1 MPMYEYECGACG
13 HRFEQIQK
21 FSDPPVKVCP
31 SCGKRKVQ
39 KLVSSPAIQFKGS
52 GFYINDYA
60 KKGTK
65 DADGKTKAPST
76 DTKAAS
82 TDSTATASASDS
94 KAATTTPAAAPAKDS
109 AKK

>member
-21 FSDPPVKVCP
+21 FSDSPIKICP

-39 KLVSSPAIQFKGS
+39 KLVSSPAIKFKGS

-60 KKGTK
+60 PKTATGT
-65 DADGKTKAPST
+65 DGKAKPSSTEGKTTSSDSSTPASTSDAKASAPVPAPS
-76 DTKAAS
+76 
-82 TDSTATASASDS
+82 
-94 KAATTTPAAAPAKDS
+94 KDS
-109 AKK
+109 ANK